1 MACGRLIDRLCN
13 RSARPV
19 GMTRSSR
26 LHTWAVSQ
34 TFFFNRLDPNRR
46 GGNLNPSP
54 PPIPPPSTETQ
65 RDEALPKRDF

>member
-26 LHTWAVSQ
+26 LHTGRFHN
-34 TFFFNRLDPNRR
+34 FFFNRLDPNRR
-46 GGNLNPSP
+46 GGNLNLSP
-54 PPIPPPSTETQ
+54 PPVPPPPTETQ